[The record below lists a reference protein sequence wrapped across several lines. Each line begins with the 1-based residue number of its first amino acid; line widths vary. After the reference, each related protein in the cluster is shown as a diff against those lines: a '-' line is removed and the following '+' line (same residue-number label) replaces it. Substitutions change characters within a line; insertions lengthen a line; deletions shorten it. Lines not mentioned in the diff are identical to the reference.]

1 MNPILIKPSW
11 CLIATD
17 IGAEVPWR
25 CNSHPPAY
33 LALPC
38 AFASRM
44 AGEEYDKD
52 LDAHGF
58 RGKLREKA
66 KAAAAAASK
75 SAKKVCPQTR
85 PLLSSSSSLRSPA
98 HGSIK
103 RDSEREKNRNVIES
117 EIKRVGSLRERERE
131 RVCVYFYTRLC
142 VCVCVCPVPQIALRR
157 CSSACY

>member
-1 MNPILIKPSW
+1 
-11 CLIATD
+11 
-17 IGAEVPWR
+17 
-25 CNSHPPAY
+25 
-33 LALPC
+33 
-38 AFASRM
+38 M

-85 PLLSSSSSLRSPA
+85 PLSSSSSSLRSPA

-117 EIKRVGSLRERERE
+117 EIKRVGSLRERERA
-131 RVCVYFYTRLC
+131 RVRIFLHAFVCMC
-142 VCVCVCPVPQIALRR
+142 VCL
-157 CSSACY
+157 SSAANSSPEVLFGLLLIFSLGLCLPHAGWRQSREHHSRPAAQGYW